1 MVVGPGGVGTS
12 ENSGPGCWIPS
23 VGKTPKRK
31 NCVKLSVLKTILLS
45 YLPL

>member
-23 VGKTPKRK
+23 VGKTPKK
-31 NCVKLSVLKTILLS
+31 KTFGNSFRNTAL
-45 YLPL
+45 